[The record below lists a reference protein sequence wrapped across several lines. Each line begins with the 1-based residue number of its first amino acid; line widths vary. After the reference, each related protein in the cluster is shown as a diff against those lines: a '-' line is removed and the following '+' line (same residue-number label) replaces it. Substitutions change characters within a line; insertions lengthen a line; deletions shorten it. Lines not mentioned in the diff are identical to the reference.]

1 MDKLELLKVG
11 LGFIEK
17 IVASLAWPLVVL
29 VIAVMFKEK
38 FTRLLDEISEW
49 KGWGVEAKFARGVKE
64 ALKQAE
70 EVTGQPPPQQPAV
83 DDVNQAPLDLP
94 EPGPIQTPEPTLP
107 ELPDLSAERP
117 LSKVNMLLIH
127 ANPGAAIQLAWADVQ
142 NELLDVIKHRGVYVK
157 PDLTGD
163 VNAWINAID
172 KVGLLTAEQLSLLL
186 RLRDLRNEVV
196 QARVSPSGGTAK
208 DYVDASILIAR
219 QLRKIA
225 KQR

>member
-1 MDKLELLKVG
+1 MFKDKLTKLFEEVIELKG
-11 LGFIEK
+11 L
-17 IVASLAWPLVVL
+17 
-29 VIAVMFKEK
+29 
-38 FTRLLDEISEW
+38 
-49 KGWGVEAKFARGVKE
+49 GVEAKFARGVKE

-70 EVTGQPPPQQPAV
+70 EVADQSPPQQPSV
-83 DDVNQAPLDLP
+83 DGVNHAPLDIP
-94 EPGPIQTPEPTLP
+94 EPDPIQSPAPAPLK
-107 ELPDLSAERP
+107 LPDLSVERP
-117 LSKVNMLLIH
+117 LSKVNMLLVH
-127 ANPGAAIQLAWADVQ
+127 ANPGAAIQLAWADVE

-172 KVGLLTAEQLSLLL
+172 KVGLLSAEQLSLLL